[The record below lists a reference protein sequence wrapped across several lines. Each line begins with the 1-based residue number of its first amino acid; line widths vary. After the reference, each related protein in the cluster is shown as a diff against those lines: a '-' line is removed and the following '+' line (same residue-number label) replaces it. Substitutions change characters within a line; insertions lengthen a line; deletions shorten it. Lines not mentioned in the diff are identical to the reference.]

1 MPTSMDPISRDSER
15 LQMHGGNE
23 FARLQKSAPTGV
35 GAGFG
40 AFTPGSN
47 ALTPLAKIV
56 ASSET
61 FLPAATSLT
70 PVEVGAALARFEA
83 AAKELMRETNSPSKR
98 HNSFDGQFRQGGEG
112 TVSQDGSVFI
122 GGGTV
127 RDASRIL
134 ARLMVELAGLNRQEA
149 LEARLAARFQ
159 TKAEM
164 LNQAAEQRES
174 ASKTKSA
181 AMTAMWVSVA
191 FGAVS
196 IAGAGFSL
204 VGAGK
209 NTSDMRGLNK
219 KLGGNVDDVAASP
232 QTQVATVATAGAAGG
247 GAPGSSTA
255 VRTVANEADV
265 DLPVAQ
271 PLKVKDGPETPASRA
286 SANGSGG
293 AGGDGDLNGRM
304 IDLRARAID
313 SESQK
318 YYAMSTLAASF
329 GSMGGGVAQAAASDD
344 TESAKLAD
352 ADGSAEAAQAE
363 ETKSEGDVSREVQQA
378 LTEFY
383 QAIISF
389 IKEIRTAEVERARAI
404 TGA

>member
-35 GAGFG
+35 GVGFG

-219 KLGGNVDDVAASP
+219 KLGGNVDDVAAP
-232 QTQVATVATAGAAGG
+232 QQPQVATVATAGAAGG

-255 VRTVANEADV
+255 ARNVANEADRV
-265 DLPVAQ
+265 PVAQ
-271 PLKVKDGPETPASRA
+271 PIKVKDGPETPSSRA

-304 IDLRARAID
+304 IDLRAREID